1 MSTKIFKCVKTK
13 CFVCLFYLYS
23 IYIKSLK
30 TTLNKFNVNLKKK
43 YINKNIQSGPED
55 KISADCPDL

>member
-30 TTLNKFNVNLKKK
+30 TTLKKFNVNLKKNTLTRIYSQVEK
-43 YINKNIQSGPED
+43 TK
-55 KISADCPDL
+55 